1 MLGFALTRCVLVP
14 TSVVYSL
21 DRGGRLHLEVEEMEK
36 DCRKSFAGSDVFQF
50 MSQESI
56 VSYGNTLL
64 KITRSY
70 CDATDTFRLL
80 IQNLTLVVS
89 SLSSLFSQNP

>member
-21 DRGGRLHLEVEEMEK
+21 DRGGRLHLEVEEIEK
-36 DCRKSFAGSDVFQF
+36 DCRKVLLGVMFFSLCHKKALLL

-56 VSYGNTLL
+56 ASYGNTLL
-64 KITRSY
+64 KIPGLIVM
-70 CDATDTFRLL
+70 LL
-80 IQNLTLVVS
+80 IHLA
-89 SLSSLFSQNP
+89 PH

>member
-36 DCRKSFAGSDVFQF
+36 DFRKSFAWSDVFSLCHKKALFF
-50 MSQESI
+50 M
-56 VSYGNTLL
+56 VNTLI
-64 KITRSY
+64 KIPGLIVM
-70 CDATDTFRLL
+70 LL
-80 IQNLTLVVS
+80 IHLAPQ
-89 SLSSLFSQNP
+89 